1 MTAKVINGKEIA
13 NNIRLE
19 LEKKIKESKCAP
31 RLAVIWI
38 GDNAS
43 SAIYVKNKQKVA
55 REIGME
61 CDVHHFPEN
70 VAEIDVI
77 NLIDS
82 LNQNVDVNGIIVQLP
97 IPKHLNQNKI
107 LELISTDKDVDAFK
121 QEMVGSLW
129 LGKSDWASATPEG
142 VLYLLRSEL
151 SDLTGMHAVIVGRS
165 NIVGKPLAALLLQN
179 NCTVTIAHSKTKN
192 LSDIV
197 KNADIVVAAC
207 GCPKLIKKSWVKSGA
222 LVIDVGIN
230 YIDGKI
236 CGDVDFNEVK
246 EVAKAIT
253 PVPGGVGPMTI
264 AMLLENTYK
273 AYLKQKDSL

>member
-19 LEKKIKESKCAP
+19 LEKKIKESKSAP
-31 RLAVIWI
+31 KLAVVWV
-38 GDNAS
+38 GDNSS
-43 SAIYVKNKQKVA
+43 SAIYVKNKQKAA

-61 CDVHHFPEN
+61 CEIYHLPEN
-70 VAEIDVI
+70 VNEVDVI
-77 NLIDS
+77 SLIDR
-82 LNQNVDVNGIIVQLP
+82 LNNDADVNGVIVQLP
-97 IPKHLNQNKI
+97 LPKHLNQNKI
-107 LELISTDKDVDAFK
+107 LELISIEKDVDAFK
-121 QEMVGSLW
+121 QEMLGALW

-142 VLYLLRSEL
+142 ILYLLHSEL
-151 SDLTGMHAVIVGRS
+151 SDLTGMHAVVVGRS

-179 NCTVTIAHSKTKN
+179 NCTVTVAHSKTKN
-192 LSDIV
+192 LPDIV

-207 GCPKLIKKSWVKSGA
+207 GCPKLIKKDWVKSGA

-236 CGDVDFNEVK
+236 YGDVDFDEVK
-246 EVAKAIT
+246 EVARAIT